1 MSLNTLIKKEI
12 FFTELLKLLK
22 LDPKNRF
29 YSDNGEILRNKVYES
44 AMKMDSDLIKLL
56 LSSERMKQKFF
67 TKVDDILVFDKIS
80 FGWAINNKAFLQDS
94 YTRFKNTIGL
104 IDSKEQ
110 FISSKNDVVLSFP
123 YKDCILEGGQTKED
137 QKRGEIFYNE
147 LLAPDDVDRLL
158 APKVFTNVKRYT
170 KDGEE
175 SITEFKD
182 DDNLLIKGNN
192 LLALSSI
199 LKRYEGRVKCIYID
213 PPYYFNKTT
222 ETDAFKYN
230 SNFHM
235 STWLAFMKNRLEIA
249 KKMLCEGGT
258 IWISISDDGMH
269 YLKVMADDIF
279 GKEHFVATLPRR
291 TRNGKSDVPFN
302 LSQDFDW
309 LLCYT
314 NVTDKT
320 DVVGRVVNRKYYETP
335 DFPGRPWRISDL
347 TTQKVE
353 SQRPNSAFDLVDP
366 KTKKVY
372 KYNPKRLWGIT
383 KDTFQEYYDRGA
395 IVFPDDYAFLNITV
409 PYSRKFK
416 EEDDRSGKLS
426 AVISDFQ
433 IQDFLSN
440 LMLYSKNKDGN
451 EQIERILGNEKFNY
465 AKPENL
471 VKSIIEVCTKEH
483 DIVLDFFM
491 GSSTTQAVSLKM
503 NRQFIGIEQM
513 EYIDTV
519 SVERLKA
526 TLQGEQGGI
535 SEAVNWQGGGS
546 FVYCELKELNHKY
559 IDEIQ
564 VADDSKLNELYKE
577 ITTSEF
583 ISYKADINKLKESEQ
598 DFKELTTEDKRNFL
612 IQVLDKNLLYVNYCD
627 MEDED
632 LAVTEEEK
640 AFARSFYGEDV

>member
-1 MSLNTLIKKEI
+1 MVKKREG
-12 FFTELLKLLK
+12 FYFELLDLLK
-22 LDPKNRF
+22 QDPENRF
-29 YSDNGEILRNKVYES
+29 YSENGKDLLRNKLYEC
-44 AMKMDSDLIKLL
+44 AMKMDKDLIKLL
-56 LSSERMKQKFF
+56 LSNDRIKEQFF
-67 TKVDDILVFDKIS
+67 TDIDGLLVFDKTA

-104 IDSKEQ
+104 IDSREQ

-123 YKDCILEGGQTKED
+123 YKDCVLEGGQTKED
-137 QKRGEIFYNE
+137 QKREEIYYNE

-158 APKVFTNVKRYT
+158 DPKVFTNAKRYT

-175 SITEFKD
+175 NITEFQD
-182 DDNLLIKGNN
+182 SDNLLIKGNN

-213 PPYYFNKTT
+213 PPYYFNKAT

-235 STWLAFMKNRLEIA
+235 STWLSFMKNRLEMS
-249 KKMLCEGGT
+249 KRMLCEGGT

-320 DVVGRVVNRKYYETP
+320 DIVGRVVKRKYYETP

-353 SQRPNSAFDLVDP
+353 SQRPNSAFDLIDP
-366 KTKKVY
+366 KTQKVY

-383 KDTFQEYYDRGA
+383 KDTFQEYYDKGA
-395 IVFPDDYAFLNITV
+395 IVFPDDYDFLNISV

-416 EEDDRSGKLS
+416 EEDEKSGKLS

-440 LMLYSKNKDGN
+440 LM
-451 EQIERILGNEKFNY
+451 F
-465 AKPENL
+465 
-471 VKSIIEVCTKEH
+471 
-483 DIVLDFFM
+483 
-491 GSSTTQAVSLKM
+491 
-503 NRQFIGIEQM
+503 
-513 EYIDTV
+513 
-519 SVERLKA
+519 
-526 TLQGEQGGI
+526 
-535 SEAVNWQGGGS
+535 
-546 FVYCELKELNHKY
+546 
-559 IDEIQ
+559 
-564 VADDSKLNELYKE
+564 
-577 ITTSEF
+577 
-583 ISYKADINKLKESEQ
+583 
-598 DFKELTTEDKRNFL
+598 
-612 IQVLDKNLLYVNYCD
+612 
-627 MEDED
+627 
-632 LAVTEEEK
+632 
-640 AFARSFYGEDV
+640 

>member
-1 MSLNTLIKKEI
+1 MVEKREG
-12 FFTELLKLLK
+12 FYFELLDLLK
-22 LDPKNRF
+22 QDPQNRF
-29 YSDNGEILRNKVYES
+29 YADNGKDLLRNKVYEC
-44 AMKMDSDLIKLL
+44 AMKMDKDLIKLL
-56 LSSERMKQKFF
+56 LSNTRIKEQFF
-67 TKVDDILVFDKIS
+67 TDIDGLLVFDKTA

-104 IDSKEQ
+104 IDSREQ

-158 APKVFTNVKRYT
+158 TPKVFTNAKRYT

-175 SITEFKD
+175 KITKFKD
-182 DDNLLIKGNN
+182 SDNLLIKGNN

-213 PPYYFNKTT
+213 PPYYFNKAT

-235 STWLAFMKNRLEIA
+235 STWLSFMKNRLEMS
-249 KKMLCEGGT
+249 KRMLCEGGT

-320 DVVGRVVNRKYYETP
+320 DIVGRVVKRKYYETP

-353 SQRPNSAFDLVDP
+353 SQRPNSAFDLIDP
-366 KTKKVY
+366 KTQKVY

-383 KDTFQEYYDRGA
+383 KDTFQEYYDKGA
-395 IVFPDDYAFLNITV
+395 IVFPDDYDFLNISV

-416 EEDDRSGKLS
+416 EEDEKSGKLS

-440 LMLYSKNKDGN
+440 LMFYSKNKDGN
-451 EQIERILGNEKFNY
+451 EQIEQTLGNEKFNY
-465 AKPENL
+465 SKPENL
-471 VKSIIEVCTKEH
+471 IKSILEVCTKEN
-483 DIVLDFFM
+483 DIILDFFM
-491 GSSTTQAVSLKM
+491 GAATTQSVALKL

-513 EYIDTV
+513 TYINNV
-519 SVERLKA
+519 SIERLKA
-526 TLQGEQGGI
+526 TLNGEQGGI
-535 SEAVNWQGGGS
+535 SKDVDWQGGGS
-546 FVYCELKELNHKY
+546 FVYCELKELNQKY
-559 IDEIQ
+559 IDEIM
-564 VADDSKLNELYKE
+564 VADDDKLVELYPQ
-577 ITTSEF
+577 ITESEF
-583 ISYKADINKLKESEQ
+583 ISYKVDINKLKDSEQ
-598 DFKELTTEDKRNFL
+598 DFKDLSTEDKRKFL
-612 IQVLDKNLLYVNYCD
+612 IEVLDKNLLYVNYCD
-627 MEDED
+627 MEDEE

-640 AFARSFYGEDV
+640 AFTRSFYGDV